1 MTNEKNREKNFIS
14 AVIYVHNAEARI
26 EAFLR
31 TVVKVMEDNFEHSEI
46 ICVNDASDD
55 DSVAVIKKVSK
66 EAAHTSVS
74 VLNMSYYHG
83 LEVAM
88 NAGVDLSIGDFVL
101 EFDSAILDF
110 DEEEIMK
117 VYRKSL
123 EGYDIV
129 SASPDCRQRATSNV
143 FYYILNHFADYS
155 YQMQTERF
163 RILSRRVI
171 NRISGMNKTVPY
183 RKAVYANCGLKT
195 ENLKY
200 TVTTGKAVSMKDKRE
215 KKYRRDLAVDSLI
228 LFTEIGYRFS
238 VTMTIVMM
246 IIAVLVAVYSVV
258 IYLLS
263 NPVAGW
269 TTTIFFM
276 AFAFFG
282 LFGILTIIIKYLQI
296 LVDLVFKRKKYSF
309 ESIEKLTK

>member
-1 MTNEKNREKNFIS
+1 MTNKKNREKNFIS

-26 EAFLR
+26 ETFLR

-46 ICVNDASDD
+46 ICVNDDSDD

-66 EAAHTSVS
+66 EAVHTSVS

-129 SASPDCRQRATSNV
+129 SASPNRKQRATSNV

-200 TVTTGKAVSMKDKRE
+200 AVTTGKTAIMKDKRE

-238 VTMTIVMM
+238 ITMTIVMM